1 MPVEVML
8 RDLTKSSG
16 CNLCDRTQISACD
29 RIFMPGK
36 IEFCSMLKERRLLTD
51 LRCKAKNTAF

>member
-8 RDLTKSSG
+8 RDLTKLSG

-36 IEFCSMLKERRLLTD
+36 IGICSMRYFLLCNAD
-51 LRCKAKNTAF
+51 QLSDF